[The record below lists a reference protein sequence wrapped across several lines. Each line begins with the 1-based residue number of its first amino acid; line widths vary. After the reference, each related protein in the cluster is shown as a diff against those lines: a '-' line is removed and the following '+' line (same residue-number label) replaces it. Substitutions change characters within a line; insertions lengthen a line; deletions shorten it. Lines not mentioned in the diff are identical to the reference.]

1 MKKIEYKYLVPDRLL
16 ASFRQALMPYVIWD
30 KYSELRVDKHYTVK
44 TIYFDTSRLDF
55 YQEKLSGLKRRKKI
69 RIRGYN
75 EATPDKLVYLEI
87 KRKDGQI
94 ISKSRAPL
102 PYSHLSDTLLNNGIE
117 EFIICDNENEN
128 LKNGK
133 SFLYYLRS
141 QNLIPTIKVVY
152 EREAYFARMNPNLRI
167 TLDSNLRSSL
177 QVEYEGFFEDRNMI
191 YAIPTRSILEIKTS
205 SGFPFWLQQ
214 LIGSKGLQLQ
224 ALSKYTICMET
235 HTRYEHQLHRSMT
248 SHAKFGTFRRKTK
261 LIG

>member
-1 MKKIEYKYLVPDRLL
+1 MNKIEYKYLVSNRLL
-16 ASFRQALMPYVIWD
+16 ASFRKALLPYVIWD
-30 KYSELRVDKHYTVK
+30 KYSDMCADKHYTVK

-75 EATPDKLVYLEI
+75 EATPDVLIYLEI

-102 PYSHLSDTLLNNGIE
+102 PYEYLSATLLNNGIE
-117 EFIICDNENEN
+117 KYIIRDNENEN
-128 LKNGK
+128 LKNGT
-133 SFLYYLRS
+133 SFLYHLRS
-141 QNLIPTIKVVY
+141 QNLIPTIKVIY
-152 EREAYFARMNPNLRI
+152 EREAYFARMNPSLRI

-177 QVEYEGFFEDRNMI
+177 QVEFERFFEDRNMI
-191 YAIPTRSILEIKTS
+191 YALPTRSILEIKTS
-205 SGFPFWLQQ
+205 AGFPFWLQQ

-248 SHAKFGTFRRKTK
+248 SHSKFDTFRHKTK